1 MKLILENWQK
11 YLGEDGQP
19 QEEKVIAY
27 HSSNTKLERFSIG
40 YADKG
45 SHSGDGL
52 YFASIPE
59 GTLRNKKNLYKVELT
74 LIKGIRQLDSE
85 PTPTRKDLIK
95 KGYNYAYDF
104 AYPILEEDENRD
116 EDDWDEDDWGD
127 PDDVEEYTVY
137 RMLRDEDI
145 KLLERTKLKN

>member
-59 GTLRNKKNLYKVELT
+59 GTLRNKKYLYKVELT
-74 LIKGIRQLDSE
+74 LIKGFRQLNSE
-85 PTPTRKDLIK
+85 PTPTRKDLIE

-104 AYPILEEDENRD
+104 VHLMVEKDENR
-116 EDDWDEDDWGD
+116 DEDDWGD

-137 RMLRDEDI
+137 RMLRDEDL
-145 KLLERTKLKN
+145 KLLERTKLT